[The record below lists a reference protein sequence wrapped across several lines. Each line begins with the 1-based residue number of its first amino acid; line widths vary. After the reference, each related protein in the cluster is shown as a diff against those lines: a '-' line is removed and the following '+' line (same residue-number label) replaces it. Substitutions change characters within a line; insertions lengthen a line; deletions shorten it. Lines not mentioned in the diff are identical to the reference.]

1 MVRTASDVP
10 AALLEQSRTVC
21 EWLAGVIADDFARPT
36 VLPGWD
42 VRTLTEHLVL
52 VHRGLARVLRQPTR
66 ERPLPNSEF
75 VRRYRRDLEMIME
88 STRTATG
95 DYSGPVLVD
104 QLDEEIHE
112 LAELLRLYDP
122 RSVVSAPQGP
132 VTAGDF
138 LTTRIVEVVVHADDL
153 SRSLLSGRR
162 SPASGRSVALYPYAR
177 RYLGRA
183 ATRAFGG
190 SAGAAVRSGAVLDRV
205 RGGRGRADRRTPVA
219 HHRTSWKPIRSPSSA
234 WPRAASH
241 GTPRWRRER
250 SAPPASAQ
258 PCRRSPPLF
267 LSGRSPA
274 ASVGIGAPPG

>member
-1 MVRTASDVP
+1 M
-10 AALLEQSRTVC
+10 C

-95 DYSGPVLVD
+95 DFSGPVLVD

-153 SRSLLSGRR
+153 SRSLPERAPIALHRAALSRCTRTLADILAGQQ
-162 SPASGRSVALYPYAR
+162 PGRSVEVRVPPYA
-177 RYLGRA
+177 
-183 ATRAFGG
+183 
-190 SAGAAVRSGAVLDRV
+190 AVQCSIASGA
-205 RGGRGRADRRTPVA
+205 GGDAGPTHTR
-219 HHRTSWKPIRSPSSA
+219 
-234 WPRAASH
+234 
-241 GTPRWRRER
+241 GTPPNVVETDPLTFLRLATGRITWDAALAEGTI
-250 SAPPASAQ
+250 SASGLRANLAAAL
-258 PCRRSPPLF
+258 PLF
-267 LSGRSPA
+267 S
-274 ASVGIGAPPG
+274 